1 MEFDE
6 SKVYTL
12 VNADKV
18 RAGSRGYFSD
28 NLKDLKYIVKLEYGE
43 RYGEIAEIKD
53 DFYVN
58 RFKIG
63 NHLFGLFYLV
73 YRPYYN
79 TSEMFAHF
87 FKCFGSIQSEYK
99 YKYKR
104 NYPFIHVKNRNNKQ
118 EYWIMNRDGDGDG
131 ENNLVYVFNHSAYI
145 YFEIDLP
152 TLFKNFTY
160 LDGTPCG
167 IEEK

>member
-18 RAGSRGYFSD
+18 KLGSKGYFADSLKELKIAVEQEHSD
-28 NLKDLKYIVKLEYGE
+28 NYGE
-43 RYGEIAEIKD
+43 VTEID
-53 DFYVN
+53 DDSYIN

-63 NHLFGLFYLV
+63 NYLFGLFYLV

-118 EYWIMNRDGDGDG
+118 EYWIMNCDG